1 MKYEWR
7 KAEKAWYGAKQ
18 KPQIL
23 TVPLQKFIAIDGVG
37 DPNQADFAERVA
49 ALYALTYG
57 LKMTFKKSFQVNSEN
72 QSAEQLTDFTVFP
85 LEGLWDSSNETD
97 FLDKDSFI
105 YTIMIQQ
112 PAAITEVFY
121 KEVLAAVSQKKKL
134 PLLTDV
140 KFIEIAEEEAVQMLH
155 LGAFEKEAET
165 FAVMADYLKEAG
177 YQRKGHVH
185 REIYLND
192 ARKTPPEKRKTI
204 LRYPVEKM

>member
-1 MKYEWR
+1 
-7 KAEKAWYGAKQ
+7 
-18 KPQIL
+18 
-23 TVPLQKFIAIDGVG
+23 
-37 DPNQADFAERVA
+37 
-49 ALYALTYG
+49 
-57 LKMTFKKSFQVNSEN
+57 MT
-72 QSAEQLTDFTVFP
+72 EQLTDFTVFP

-112 PAAITEVFY
+112 PAAITEAFY
-121 KEVLAAVSQKKKL
+121 KEVLPTVSQKKKL
-134 PLLTDV
+134 PLLRAV
-140 KFIEIAEEEAVQMLH
+140 KFIEIADQEAVQMLH

-165 FAVMADYLKEAG
+165 FAVMAEYLKEAG

-204 LRYPVEKM
+204 LRYPIEKM